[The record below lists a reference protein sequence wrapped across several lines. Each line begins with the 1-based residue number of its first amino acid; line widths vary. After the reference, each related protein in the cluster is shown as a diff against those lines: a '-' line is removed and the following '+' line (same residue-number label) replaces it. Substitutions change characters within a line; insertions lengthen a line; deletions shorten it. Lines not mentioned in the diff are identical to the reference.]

1 LFDAGLDA
9 RGRRRPHDSFRDH
22 HPTVQPFGVA
32 VLGIGDVSH
41 RIDRSSGSRD
51 GPNGGNPPTKDD
63 SMRIP
68 FQTASLKRAPFS
80 LAVGV
85 ASLAALSSVALPSAA
100 LAEPLR
106 VAVIESLSGMQAST
120 GRPYLIA
127 AHYVLDALNAKGGLN
142 GEKVIL
148 TEYNS
153 GGKPSGASEKF
164 LQAAAEGANIV
175 IQGSSSLIAAQ
186 LSDDIR
192 EYNKKNPGKEVI
204 YFNVGAEAMELTG
217 EKCHFHAFRYT
228 ATAPMR
234 TPALVSVM
242 KQEGVLGKRV
252 YSINQN
258 YSWGQDVEAS
268 IKANAAPGGYEVVE
282 SVLHDVAR
290 IQDFSPF
297 IAKIKA
303 ANPDTVLTGNWS
315 NDLLLM
321 MKAAGDAGLKVRF
334 GTTFL
339 DQVGNI
345 SNAGD
350 GALGHYVAHPFNIEL
365 TDGTFA
371 QDYLK
376 ATGHLPVYVEP
387 NAVNALKGLVKALET
402 IKPNGG
408 AIKGDDIA
416 RALENTTIQTDI
428 GPIAMRKEDHQ
439 ALLPIV
445 VSRVEKGV
453 KYPVDGTDIGF
464 KPVKV
469 IAPEAVV
476 YPVQAKCVM
485 QRP

>member
-1 LFDAGLDA
+1 
-9 RGRRRPHDSFRDH
+9 
-22 HPTVQPFGVA
+22 
-32 VLGIGDVSH
+32 
-41 RIDRSSGSRD
+41 
-51 GPNGGNPPTKDD
+51 
-63 SMRIP
+63 MRAP
-68 FQTASLKRAPFS
+68 FQTASLATLGRLA
-80 LAVGV
+80 LAV
-85 ASLAALSSVALPSAA
+85 ASVVALSAGHTATA
-100 LAEPLR
+100 QAEPLR
-106 VAVIESLSGMQAST
+106 IAVIESLSGMQAST

-127 AHYVLDALNAKGGLN
+127 ARYVLDALNARGGFN
-142 GEKVIL
+142 GEKVIV

-164 LQAAAEGANIV
+164 LQAAAEGAHIV
-175 IQGSSSLIAAQ
+175 LQGSSSLIAAQ

-192 EYNKKNPGKEVI
+192 EYNRKNPGKEVV
-204 YFNVGAEAMELTG
+204 YLNVGAEAMELTG
-217 EKCHFHAFRYT
+217 EKCHFHAFRYS

-234 TPALVSVM
+234 IGALVSVM
-242 KQEGVLGKRV
+242 HQEGVLGKRV
-252 YSINQN
+252 YAINQN
-258 YSWGQDVEAS
+258 YSWGQDVEAA
-268 IKANAAPGGYEVVE
+268 IKANAARGGYEVVE

-321 MKAAGDAGLKVRF
+321 MKAAGDGGLKVRF

-345 SNAGD
+345 SNAGE
-350 GALGHYVAHPFNIEL
+350 GALGHYVAHPYNIEL
-365 TDGTFA
+365 TDGIFA

-376 ATGHLPVYVEP
+376 VTGHLPVYVEP
-387 NAVNALKGLVKALET
+387 NTVNALRALAVALDT

-408 AIKGDDIA
+408 AIKGNDIA
-416 RALENTTIQTDI
+416 QALENTTVTTEM
-428 GPIAMRKEDHQ
+428 GPLAIRKEDHQ

-469 IAPEAVV
+469 IPAAEVV

>member
-217 EKCHFHAFRYT
+217 EKCHFHSCR
-228 ATAPMR
+228 
-234 TPALVSVM
+234 
-242 KQEGVLGKRV
+242 
-252 YSINQN
+252 
-258 YSWGQDVEAS
+258 
-268 IKANAAPGGYEVVE
+268 
-282 SVLHDVAR
+282 
-290 IQDFSPF
+290 
-297 IAKIKA
+297 
-303 ANPDTVLTGNWS
+303 
-315 NDLLLM
+315 
-321 MKAAGDAGLKVRF
+321 
-334 GTTFL
+334 
-339 DQVGNI
+339 
-345 SNAGD
+345 
-350 GALGHYVAHPFNIEL
+350 
-365 TDGTFA
+365 
-371 QDYLK
+371 
-376 ATGHLPVYVEP
+376 
-387 NAVNALKGLVKALET
+387 
-402 IKPNGG
+402 
-408 AIKGDDIA
+408 
-416 RALENTTIQTDI
+416 
-428 GPIAMRKEDHQ
+428 
-439 ALLPIV
+439 
-445 VSRVEKGV
+445 
-453 KYPVDGTDIGF
+453 
-464 KPVKV
+464 
-469 IAPEAVV
+469 
-476 YPVQAKCVM
+476 
-485 QRP
+485 